1 MTNEELLAKIDTL
14 RTCLLNNMKEE
25 YFEDEDGC
33 IEQIVEGDEDELLLK
48 AKGGY
53 SSHVD
58 VLASVK
64 NTGNGFIFHFPSYSC
79 TAQENYICMGYD
91 EAEYIRKLL
100 TYQHKHDTTRS

>member
-1 MTNEELLAKIDTL
+1 MTNEELLAQIDSL
-14 RTCLLNNMKEE
+14 RTCLLNNMKDE

-33 IEQIVEGDEDELLLK
+33 VEQITEGDDELLLK

-58 VLASVK
+58 VLASAK
-64 NTGNGFIFHFPSYSC
+64 DTGNGFIFHFPSYSC
-79 TAQENYICMGYD
+79 ATQDNYICMGYD